1 MHEVMNKTT
10 SMPKSVL
17 LYELDKVRSL
27 DLETSVV
34 IMRKEC
40 KENIRPTQK
49 GNFLYQLEI

>member
-1 MHEVMNKTT
+1 MNKTT